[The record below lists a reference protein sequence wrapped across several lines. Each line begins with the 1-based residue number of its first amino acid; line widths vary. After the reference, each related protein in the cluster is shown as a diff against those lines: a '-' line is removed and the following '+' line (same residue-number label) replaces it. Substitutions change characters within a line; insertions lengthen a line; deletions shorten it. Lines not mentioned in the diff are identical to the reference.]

1 MEYLFDTHFHLDLQ
15 KDRAAA
21 IRQIEEQRIY
31 TIAVTNLPELYRK
44 EKSEIASKYIRFAL
58 GFHPELVHQ
67 FPTQIPMMWDLLSE
81 ARYIGE
87 VGLDFVDVSFMKEQ
101 EFFFSELVER
111 CRYDRSKILTIHSRK
126 AVSRVLDIIGT
137 NFRFKP
143 ILHWFSGS
151 KGELIKAVE
160 AGFYISVNGAMISS
174 SRFLNLLPLIPF
186 ERLLLETDSP
196 FTNSRHSHSEALIEV
211 KNLLEEKDGG
221 FSLRENF
228 KRVLGE

>member
-1 MEYLFDTHFHLDLQ
+1 MENLFDTHFHLDLQ

-31 TIAVTNLPELYRK
+31 TIAVTNLPDLYRK
-44 EKSEIASKYIRFAL
+44 EKTEVASKYIRYAL

-67 FPTQIPMMWDLLSE
+67 FPSQIPLMWELLPE

-87 VGLDFVDVSFMKEQ
+87 VGLDFVDASFRKEQ
-101 EFFFSELVER
+101 EAFFSELVER
-111 CRYDRSKILTIHSRK
+111 CRYDRSKIITIHSRK
-126 AVSRVLDIIGT
+126 AVKQVLDIVGT

-151 KGELIKAVE
+151 KDELIKAIE
-160 AGFYISVNGAMISS
+160 ASFYISVNSAMVKSIK
-174 SRFLNLLPLIPF
+174 FQGLLSLIPS

-196 FTNSRHSHSEALIEV
+196 FTNLCHSHSEALREV
-211 KNLLEEKDGG
+211 KETLEGRKEGL
-221 FSLRENF
+221 SLWNNF
-228 KRVLGE
+228 KRLLE